1 MSADRTAPA
10 PHPDRAWRE
19 TFLARFDPDRAE
31 LLERFGAL
39 LLTLANG
46 GGYLPHRARGA
57 IRGPLVAVAG
67 SPTPRMAAVGGLE
80 HLALCLCEVAA
91 TPVHSEVS
99 RPELALCHAASGWAD
114 YLEIAVH
121 ALRRDAGSERRAPP
135 SSRGPAVRCP

>member
-1 MSADRTAPA
+1 VSADRTAPA

-31 LLERFGAL
+31 LLERF
-39 LLTLANG
+39 
-46 GGYLPHRARGA
+46 
-57 IRGPLVAVAG
+57 
-67 SPTPRMAAVGGLE
+67 GGLE

-135 SSRGPAVRCP
+135 